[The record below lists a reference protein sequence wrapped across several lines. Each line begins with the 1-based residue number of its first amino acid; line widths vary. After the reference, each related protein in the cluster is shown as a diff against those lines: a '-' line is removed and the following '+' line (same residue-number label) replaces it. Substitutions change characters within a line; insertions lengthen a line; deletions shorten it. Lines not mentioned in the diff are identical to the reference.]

1 MRSCWQ
7 DILRLAAVIGC
18 CLALPLYGGSNKDNI
33 GKTDFSRQF
42 QKRWGNKPIKIR
54 QVNYSNQVRG
64 TFPNSSTVER
74 CAERFYKTLDYL
86 PESLIR
92 KSRLKYVTFLR
103 DLKLNNQAASGV
115 ASGDTIFLHVD
126 FTVETVFHEFFHVFD
141 PIRKNEKWC
150 KLNDKSFVYS
160 GNQFYSVNMSRKKKK
175 QVKRNNRKSDIE
187 ESFVSEYAMSFEW
200 EDRAETFAYM
210 IVEGR
215 NFLKRTKNPIIKAK
229 MEYIMTL
236 FIQRGLLDEAFW
248 EKHFD
253 RKFKAKNR
261 LYSNGKQ

>member
-18 CLALPLYGGSNKDNI
+18 CLALPLYGGNHKENF
-33 GKTDFSRQF
+33 GKTDFSKQF
-42 QKRWGNKPIKIR
+42 QKKWGNKPIKVR
-54 QVNYSNQVRG
+54 QVNLNNRVRG
-64 TFPNSSTVER
+64 TFPNSSTVED
-74 CAERFYKTLDYL
+74 CAERFYKTLEYL

-103 DLKLNNQAASGV
+103 NLKLNNQPAGGIAYGN
-115 ASGDTIFLHVD
+115 TIFLPVD
-126 FTVETVFHEFFHVFD
+126 FTVESVFHEFFHVFD

-175 QVKRNNRKSDIE
+175 QVKRNNRKSNIE

-210 IVEGR
+210 IAEGR

-253 RKFKAKNR
+253 RKFKLKNR
-261 LYSNGKQ
+261 LSSNGKQ